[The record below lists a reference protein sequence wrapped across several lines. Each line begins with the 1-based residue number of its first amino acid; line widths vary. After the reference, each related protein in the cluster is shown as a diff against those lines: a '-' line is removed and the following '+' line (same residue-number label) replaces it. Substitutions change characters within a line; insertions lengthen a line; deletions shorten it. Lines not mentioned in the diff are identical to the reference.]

1 MGTLLHMAGKGS
13 KSQVGHGTVL
23 ATVMD
28 RNGVLN
34 PVVGVLISVK
44 KNPNSETVRITFKL
58 RSNYVQLR
66 SNYVQLAQKL
76 RKNYVKISMFF
87 GFFYG
92 PFNIH

>member
-1 MGTLLHMAGKGS
+1 MGTLLHIAAKGS

-58 RSNYVQLR
+58 RSNYVR
-66 SNYVQLAQKL
+66 DVQHL
-76 RKNYVKISMFF
+76 RKNCVILICGF
-87 GFFYG
+87 GA
-92 PFNIH
+92 